1 MDGVLQALGGD
12 LRLSLL
18 LLGGLLVLGIVVWEL
33 VQRRRARRADAAHR
47 AGPLGQPREPT
58 TEFSAATADDPL
70 FASRPQPSR
79 RGEERREPTLGM
91 ADMPIRERIPDPPLV
106 DLESARSIDA
116 RGGTIPVVESVPSAT
131 ASAPDTMVAAPSA
144 AATVSTPAATAASV
158 VESAPVAAASGSA
171 AAGSDSSA
179 TPRVEWPSE
188 EQRVIVSLRVVARNG
203 ERFTGAS
210 LRQALLGEGFV
221 HGDMEIFH
229 RAQGDGRVI
238 LSAASLTR
246 PGSFDLAT
254 MDSGLYLG
262 LNLFAVLP
270 GALAGKDTVDR
281 LLTAGHTLAR
291 RLRGELLD
299 GRGEALSEARLA
311 DMRREAATADPR

>member
-1 MDGVLQALGGD
+1 
-12 LRLSLL
+12 
-18 LLGGLLVLGIVVWEL
+18 
-33 VQRRRARRADAAHR
+33 
-47 AGPLGQPREPT
+47 
-58 TEFSAATADDPL
+58 
-70 FASRPQPSR
+70 
-79 RGEERREPTLGM
+79 M

-270 GALAGKDTVDR
+270 GPLAGKDTVDR

-311 DMRREAATADPR
+311 DMRREAAAADPR

>member
-12 LRLSLL
+12 LRLALL
-18 LLGGLLVLGIVVWEL
+18 LLGGLLVLGIVAWEL
-33 VQRRRARRADAAHR
+33 AQRRRVRRADAAHR
-47 AGPLGQPREPT
+47 AGPPGQPREPT
-58 TEFSAATADDPL
+58 TEVLAATAEDPL
-70 FASRPQPSR
+70 LAFRLQPSR
-79 RGEERREPTLGM
+79 RAEERREPTLGM
-91 ADMPIRERIPDPPLV
+91 ADMPIRERVADPPLV
-106 DLESARSIDA
+106 DLDAPRGIDS
-116 RGGTIPVVESVPSAT
+116 RNDTIPVLESVPMAT
-131 ASAPDTMVAAPSA
+131 ANAPITQVAVESAAGAAGSTAAVPSA
-144 AATVSTPAATAASV
+144 ADAVTADFV
-158 VESAPVAAASGSA
+158 P
-171 AAGSDSSA
+171 AGSESSA

-188 EQRVIVSLRVVARNG
+188 EQRVIVSLRVLARNG

-229 RAQGDGRVI
+229 RPHSDGRVL

-270 GALAGKDTVDR
+270 GPLAGKDTVDK
-281 LLTAGHTLAR
+281 LLTVGHTLAR
-291 RLRGELLD
+291 RLRGELLS

-311 DMRREAATADPR
+311 EMRREAAAADPR

>member
-12 LRLSLL
+12 LRLALL

-58 TEFSAATADDPL
+58 TEVSAATADDPL

-270 GALAGKDTVDR
+270 GPLAGKDTVDK

>member
-12 LRLSLL
+12 LRLALL
-18 LLGGLLVLGIVVWEL
+18 LLGGLLVLGIVGWEL

-58 TEFSAATADDPL
+58 TEVLAATAEDPL

-116 RGGTIPVVESVPSAT
+116 RSGTIPVVESTPVLT
-131 ASAPDTMVAAPSA
+131 ASAPDMAVTAPSA
-144 AATVSTPAATAASV
+144 TVTVSTAAPAAPAP
-158 VESAPVAAASGSA
+158 VESASLTSGVD
-171 AAGSDSSA
+171 GST

-188 EQRVIVSLRVVARNG
+188 DQRVIVSLRVVARNG

-221 HGDMEIFH
+221 HGEMEIFH
-229 RAQGDGRVI
+229 RAQSDGRVI

-246 PGSFDLAT
+246 PGSFDLT
-254 MDSGLYLG
+254 SMDSALYLG

-270 GALAGKDTVDR
+270 GPLAGKDTVDK
-281 LLTAGHTLAR
+281 LLTVGHTLAR

>member
-12 LRLSLL
+12 LRLALL

-58 TEFSAATADDPL
+58 TEVSAATADDPL

-91 ADMPIRERIPDPPLV
+91 ADMPIRERVPDPPLV

-116 RGGTIPVVESVPSAT
+116 RSGTIPVVESMPSAT

-158 VESAPVAAASGSA
+158 VESSPVAP
-171 AAGSDSSA
+171 AAGSDNSA

-221 HGDMEIFH
+221 HGEMEIFH

-270 GALAGKDTVDR
+270 GPLAGKDTVDK

-311 DMRREAATADPR
+311 DMRREAAAADPR

>member
-12 LRLSLL
+12 LRLALL

-58 TEFSAATADDPL
+58 TEVSAATADDPL

-91 ADMPIRERIPDPPLV
+91 ADMPIRERVPDPPLV

-116 RGGTIPVVESVPSAT
+116 RSGTIPVVESMPSAT

-158 VESAPVAAASGSA
+158 VESSPVAP

-221 HGDMEIFH
+221 HGEMEIFH

-270 GALAGKDTVDR
+270 GPLAGKDTVDK

-311 DMRREAATADPR
+311 DMRREAAAADPR

>member
-12 LRLSLL
+12 LRLALL

-33 VQRRRARRADAAHR
+33 VQRRRARRADAAHH

-58 TEFSAATADDPL
+58 TEVSAATAEDPL

-91 ADMPIRERIPDPPLV
+91 ADMPIRERVPDPPLV

-116 RGGTIPVVESVPSAT
+116 RGGTIPVVESVPVVT
-131 ASAPDTMVAAPSA
+131 ANAPDMTIAAPGA

-158 VESAPVAAASGSA
+158 VESAAVAAASGT
-171 AAGSDSSA
+171 DSSA

-221 HGDMEIFH
+221 HGEMEIFH

-246 PGSFDLAT
+246 PGNFDLAT

-270 GALAGKDTVDR
+270 GPLAGKDTVDK
-281 LLTAGHTLAR
+281 LLTVGHTLAR

>member
-12 LRLSLL
+12 LRLALL

-58 TEFSAATADDPL
+58 TEVSAATADDPL

-91 ADMPIRERIPDPPLV
+91 ADMPIRERVPDPPLV

-116 RGGTIPVVESVPSAT
+116 RSGTIPVVESVSVVT

-158 VESAPVAAASGSA
+158 VESSPVAP
-171 AAGSDSSA
+171 AAGSDNSA

-221 HGDMEIFH
+221 HGEMEIFH

-270 GALAGKDTVDR
+270 GPLAGKDTVDK

-311 DMRREAATADPR
+311 DMRREAAAADPR

>member
-58 TEFSAATADDPL
+58 TELSAATADDPL

-91 ADMPIRERIPDPPLV
+91 ADMPIRERIPDLPLV

-270 GALAGKDTVDR
+270 GPLAGKDTVDR

>member
-33 VQRRRARRADAAHR
+33 VQRRRARRADAVHR

-58 TEFSAATADDPL
+58 TEFSAATSDDPL

-116 RGGTIPVVESVPSAT
+116 RGGTIPVVESVPMATET
-131 ASAPDTMVAAPSA
+131 ASAAVEPAAVAAGP
-144 AATVSTPAATAASV
+144 TAAG
-158 VESAPVAAASGSA
+158 PTAAEPSGAEPTAAGSA

-229 RAQGDGRVI
+229 RAQGDGQVI

-270 GALAGKDTVDR
+270 GPLAGKDTVDK
-281 LLTAGHTLAR
+281 LLTAGHTWAR

>member
-1 MDGVLQALGGD
+1 

-33 VQRRRARRADAAHR
+33 VQRRRARRADAVHR

-58 TEFSAATADDPL
+58 TEFSAATSDDPL

-254 MDSGLYLG
+254 MDSELYLG

-270 GALAGKDTVDR
+270 GPLAGKDTVDR

>member
-12 LRLSLL
+12 LRLALL

-58 TEFSAATADDPL
+58 TEVSAATADDPL

-91 ADMPIRERIPDPPLV
+91 ADMPIRERVPDPPLV

-116 RGGTIPVVESVPSAT
+116 RSGTIPVVESVSVVT

-158 VESAPVAAASGSA
+158 VESSPVAP
-171 AAGSDSSA
+171 AAGSDNSA

-188 EQRVIVSLRVVARNG
+188 EQRVIISLRVLARNG

-221 HGDMEIFH
+221 HGEMEIFH

-270 GALAGKDTVDR
+270 GPLAGKDTVDK

-311 DMRREAATADPR
+311 DMRREAAAADPR

>member
-12 LRLSLL
+12 LRLALL

-58 TEFSAATADDPL
+58 TEVSAATADDPL

-91 ADMPIRERIPDPPLV
+91 ADMPIRERVPDPPLV

-116 RGGTIPVVESVPSAT
+116 RSGTIPVVESMPSAT

-158 VESAPVAAASGSA
+158 VESSPVAP
-171 AAGSDSSA
+171 AAGSDNSA

-188 EQRVIVSLRVVARNG
+188 EQRVIISLRVLARNG

-221 HGDMEIFH
+221 HGEMEIFH
-229 RAQGDGRVI
+229 RAHGDGRVI

-270 GALAGKDTVDR
+270 GPLAGKDTVDK

-311 DMRREAATADPR
+311 DMRREAAAADPR

>member
-12 LRLSLL
+12 LRLALL

-58 TEFSAATADDPL
+58 TEVSAATADDPL

-229 RAQGDGRVI
+229 RAQGDGQVI

-270 GALAGKDTVDR
+270 GPLAGKDTVDK

-311 DMRREAATADPR
+311 DIQTQDYR

>member
-12 LRLSLL
+12 LRLALL

-33 VQRRRARRADAAHR
+33 VQRRRARRADAAHH

-58 TEFSAATADDPL
+58 TETSAATAEDPL
-70 FASRPQPSR
+70 FASLPQPSR

-91 ADMPIRERIPDPPLV
+91 ADMPIRERVPDPPLV

-116 RGGTIPVVESVPSAT
+116 RGGTIPVVESVPVVT
-131 ASAPDTMVAAPSA
+131 ANAPDMTIAAPGA

-158 VESAPVAAASGSA
+158 VESAAVAAASGT
-171 AAGSDSSA
+171 DSSA

-221 HGDMEIFH
+221 HGEMEIFH

-246 PGSFDLAT
+246 PGNFDLAT

-270 GALAGKDTVDR
+270 GPLAGKDTVDK
-281 LLTAGHTLAR
+281 LLTVGHTLAR

>member
-116 RGGTIPVVESVPSAT
+116 RWHHSGGGVGAIGHCQCSGYHGRCAQRGGDSVYPRSNCC
-131 ASAPDTMVAAPSA
+131 V
-144 AATVSTPAATAASV
+144 
-158 VESAPVAAASGSA
+158 GCRIR
-171 AAGSDSSA
+171 SSSS
-179 TPRVEWPSE
+179 RIRLGRS
-188 EQRVIVSLRVVARNG
+188 
-203 ERFTGAS
+203 
-210 LRQALLGEGFV
+210 RQ
-221 HGDMEIFH
+221 
-229 RAQGDGRVI
+229 
-238 LSAASLTR
+238 
-246 PGSFDLAT
+246 
-254 MDSGLYLG
+254 
-262 LNLFAVLP
+262 
-270 GALAGKDTVDR
+270 
-281 LLTAGHTLAR
+281 
-291 RLRGELLD
+291 
-299 GRGEALSEARLA
+299 
-311 DMRREAATADPR
+311 